1 MSRPAAE
8 TQLPERHPMGRGVG
22 NHGRPPSEKVCPL
35 IGMQFVDK
43 NREKY
48 ENNILK
54 KTVLNVSGTAQ
65 FFSTDMMD
73 DIVLQNTLV
82 TAP

>member
-35 IGMQFVDK
+35 IGMQFVHK

-48 ENNILK
+48 E
-54 KTVLNVSGTAQ
+54 KT
-65 FFSTDMMD
+65 F
-73 DIVLQNTLV
+73 
-82 TAP
+82 